1 MKSSI
6 VAIVLLVLG
15 LYSCNGKSDR
25 NADKM
30 SVVSANLGIN
40 DTLVMKYVTCPK
52 ITIDTL
58 IAKGDSLYAHTD
70 NYTIEHLGLDNEEYN
85 KWLVA
90 SYGDTIP
97 VVVSVYDTYERITC
111 GDEDFE
117 TDASFI
123 WHEVAKM
130 QITRFVQKD
139 GRKATKEEIDKV
151 FNVVDGILSYY
162 SGGTQY
168 EMNMAAARWLLV
180 ADYWLLDAYKQLM
193 DCFPSSEIRN
203 LVHKDY
209 KYMLDTC
216 RKYMQFRYERDQ
228 YSDLPRELRC
238 MFYDILTAKT
248 ASINRLIE
256 TGASE
261 QMVVKNLCEHNC
273 LENGKSF
280 KLTYNMLENYSHD
293 Y

>member
-1 MKSSI
+1 MKNNI

-15 LYSCNGKSDR
+15 LCSCHGNSGKLAGDS
-25 NADKM
+25 
-30 SVVSANLGIN
+30 SATISSLGVN
-40 DTLVMKYVTCPK
+40 DTLVMKYVTCSK

-58 IAKGDSLYAHTD
+58 FAKGDSVYAQT
-70 NYTIEHLGLDNEEYN
+70 NKYSIENLGLDNEEYN
-85 KWLVA
+85 KWLVV

-97 VVVSVYDTYERITC
+97 VIVSIYDTYDRITGC
-111 GDEDFE
+111 GEDFD
-117 TDASFI
+117 TNASFI

-130 QITRFVQKD
+130 QITKFIQKD
-139 GRKATKEEIDKV
+139 GRKATKEDIDKV

-162 SGGTQY
+162 AGGTQY
-168 EMNMAAARWLLV
+168 EMNMVAARWLLV
-180 ADYWLLDAYKQLM
+180 ADYRLLDAYKQLM
-193 DCFPSSEIRN
+193 DCYPSAEIRK

-209 KYMLDTC
+209 KYMFDTG
-216 RKYMQFRYERDQ
+216 RKYMQSRYERDR

-256 TGASE
+256 TRASE

-280 KLTYNMLENYSHD
+280 KLTYNMLENYSRD